1 MRSKVRKRKKPFDIK
16 LVKRQEMLTLTL
28 QGWIVTSILILTLIT
43 LIITQVQPFLAV
55 TSPIKAD
62 ILVVEGWLADEA
74 LKQALNEFEMGSY
87 THIITTG
94 IPLQRGYYLSEY
106 KDFANLAAATLK
118 AMGAK
123 DEKIIPIPTPDVKK
137 DRTYASVIA
146 LKEKL
151 ATSQLKLESMN
162 LFSDDVHARRSWMLY
177 KKVLP
182 NTKIGVIAAKTRSYD
197 AKRWWSS
204 SEGIRTVIPEA
215 IAYIYALFKTY

>member
-28 QGWIVTSILILTLIT
+28 QGWIIASTLILALIT
-43 LIITQVQPFLAV
+43 IIIAQVQPFLAV

-118 AMGAK
+118 AMGA
-123 DEKIIPIPTPDVKK
+123 DSEKIIPIPTPDVRK

-151 ATSQLKLESMN
+151 ATSQLKLKSMN
-162 LFSDDVHARRSWMLY
+162 LFSDDVHARRS
-177 KKVLP
+177 
-182 NTKIGVIAAKTRSYD
+182 
-197 AKRWWSS
+197 
-204 SEGIRTVIPEA
+204 
-215 IAYIYALFKTY
+215 

>member
-28 QGWIVTSILILTLIT
+28 QGWIVASTLILALIT
-43 LIITQVQPFLAV
+43 IGITQVQPFLAV

-118 AMGAK
+118 AMGAD
-123 DEKIIPIPTPDVKK
+123 DEKIIPIPTPDVRK

-182 NTKIGVIAAKTRSYD
+182 NTKIGVIAAATRSYD

>member
-1 MRSKVRKRKKPFDIK
+1 MRNKVRQRKKPFDIK

-28 QGWIVTSILILTLIT
+28 QGWIVTSVLILALIT
-43 LIITQVQPFLAV
+43 IIITQVQPFLAV

-74 LKQALNEFEMGSY
+74 LKQALNEFETGSY

-118 AMGAK
+118 AMGADDK
-123 DEKIIPIPTPDVKK
+123 KIIPIPTPDVRK

-162 LFSDDVHARRSWMLY
+162 LFSDNIHARRSWMLY

-182 NTKIGVIAAKTRSYD
+182 NTKIGVIAAPTHSYD
-197 AKRWWSS
+197 TKRWWSS
-204 SEGIRTVIPEA
+204 SEGLRTVIPEA
-215 IAYIYALFKTY
+215 IAYIYALFKSY

>member
-28 QGWIVTSILILTLIT
+28 QGWIIASTLILALIT
-43 LIITQVQPFLAV
+43 IIITQVQPFLAV

-118 AMGAK
+118 AMGAD
-123 DEKIIPIPTPDVKK
+123 DEKIIPIPTPDVRK
-137 DRTYASVIA
+137 DRTYASVIE

-151 ATSQLKLESMN
+151 AISPIKLESMN

-182 NTKIGVIAAKTRSYD
+182 NTKIGVIAAETRSYD
-197 AKRWWSS
+197 AKKWWSS

-215 IAYIYALFKTY
+215 IAYIYAIFKSY